1 MFFSVTKNDF
11 FNLTDTL
18 ECGQIFRYKINN
30 NHYTILSKNNYAEVV
45 ENDNCYYFTCN
56 DANYFKNFLHLNYN
70 YASLANHF
78 EDDLY
83 LGKALAFSK
92 GIHILR
98 QDPFEMIISF
108 IISQNNNIPRIKKT
122 IEKLCTALGEK
133 IPDTNYHA
141 FPTCESLASADLS
154 SFGLGY
160 RENYIKETAT
170 FLLNIDFENLKTYNT
185 KELFD
190 FLISLKGVGSKV
202 ANCILLFGF
211 GRYNVFP
218 VDTWILKIFNET
230 DGVKLAKTL
239 ENKYGEYSGFVQQ
252 WLYYYKRSIDMHP

>member
-1 MFFSVTKNDF
+1 MTFSIAKNDF

-18 ECGQIFRYKINN
+18 MCGQIFRYKINN
-30 NHYTILSKNNYAEVV
+30 NNYTIISKNNYAEI
-45 ENDNCYYFTCN
+45 EEKDNYYFFTCN
-56 DANYFKNFLHLNYN
+56 DTNYFKNFLHTDYD
-70 YASLANHF
+70 YATLAKRF
-78 EDDLY
+78 EKDLY
-83 LGKALAFSK
+83 LTKALEFSK

-122 IEKLCTALGEK
+122 IEKLCTALGTK
-133 IPDTNYHA
+133 IPNTNYYA
-141 FPTCESLASADLS
+141 FPTCETLATADLS

-160 RENYIKETAT
+160 RESYIKETT
-170 FLLNIDFENLKTYNT
+170 NTLLSVDLGKLTTYSTN
-185 KELFD
+185 ELFK
-190 FLISLKGVGSKV
+190 FLISLKGVGPKV

-211 GRYNVFP
+211 GRYSVFP

-230 DGVKLAKTL
+230 DGVKLTQTL

>member
-1 MFFSVTKNDF
+1 M
-11 FNLTDTL
+11 
-18 ECGQIFRYKINN
+18 
-30 NHYTILSKNNYAEVV
+30 
-45 ENDNCYYFTCN
+45 
-56 DANYFKNFLHLNYN
+56 
-70 YASLANHF
+70 
-78 EDDLY
+78 
-83 LGKALAFSK
+83 
-92 GIHILR
+92 
-98 QDPFEMIISF
+98 
-108 IISQNNNIPRIKKT
+108 
-122 IEKLCTALGEK
+122 
-133 IPDTNYHA
+133 
-141 FPTCESLASADLS
+141 ASADLS

-190 FLISLKGVGSKV
+190 FLISLKGVGPKV

-230 DGVKLAKTL
+230 DSVKLAKTL